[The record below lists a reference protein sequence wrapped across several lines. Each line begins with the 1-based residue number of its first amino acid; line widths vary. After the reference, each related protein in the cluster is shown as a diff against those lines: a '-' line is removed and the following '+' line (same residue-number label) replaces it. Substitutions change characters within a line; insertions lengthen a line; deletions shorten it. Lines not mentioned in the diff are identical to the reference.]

1 MNLTNQT
8 VDEWGICRRLML
20 KYLDYTDNWMLQKAY
35 SLNQYP
41 IRVTIFERYPTMV
54 SHIPKYFAETPFADG
69 MKKSG
74 YGGIDGILLGNFAE
88 QMDFAIH
95 TIHPNAN
102 ETYGFDR
109 NKTFTG
115 TLGDVLYGRADIA
128 FNSRF
133 FLYYG
138 TPNIR
143 TMFPTIGD
151 KVCVIAPTAE
161 KTPQWKAIFKCFDWY
176 FWCSLYATTGI
187 TSLIYSMLKFYREK
201 REMKFLRESLLY
213 KDFKHIIKEKDV
225 QMQNVYGLVWKA
237 IFGMITKLPDGTM
250 ERSLIGAC
258 LLANIIISGS
268 MGVNFDMFH
277 DKNGVMQ

>member
-1 MNLTNQT
+1 MNITNQN
-8 VDEWGICRRLML
+8 VDEWGIYRRHML

-41 IRVTIFERYPTMV
+41 LTVSIFERYPTMV
-54 SHIPKYFAETPFADG
+54 SHIPKYFADTPFAEG

-74 YGGIDGILLGNFAE
+74 YGGIDGFFLGNFAQ
-88 QMDFAIH
+88 QMDFTIN
-95 TIHPNAN
+95 TIHPQDD

-109 NKTFTG
+109 NNTFTG

-138 TPNIR
+138 TEHIR
-143 TMFPTIGD
+143 TMFPVIGD
-151 KVCVIAPTAE
+151 KVCVVVPSAE
-161 KTPQWKAIFKCFDWY
+161 KTAQWKAIFKCFDWY
-176 FWCSLYATTGI
+176 FWCSLYVSTVI
-187 TSLIYSMLKFYREK
+187 TSLIYSLLKFYREK
-201 REMKFLRESLLY
+201 REMRFLRRSLLY
-213 KDFKHIIKEKDV
+213 KDFKNIINEKEV

-237 IFGMITKLPDGTM
+237 IFGMITKMPDATM

-258 LLANIIISGS
+258 LLANIIIAGS
-268 MGVNFDMFH
+268 MGVS
-277 DKNGVMQ
+277 